1 MPPSFLDLGVAPVL
15 VDELAH
21 GGITDPSP
29 VQAATIPDA
38 LAGRDVC
45 GRAPTGSG
53 KTLAYGLPLLQRTRL
68 SRQRP
73 RSLVLVPTRELA
85 NQIADDLA
93 PLAEASGLWITAIYG
108 GVSMNRQIQALREGV
123 DIVIATPGR
132 LNDLLE
138 RRELSVAHVEVVVL
152 DEADQMADMGFLP
165 QVERILRQ
173 IEGDPQTLLFS
184 ATLDGAVGK
193 LVRTYLKDPV
203 HHTVDAAPEAP
214 GRLEQ
219 RFIGVGPGD
228 KVAVAAQVCAGVSR
242 ALVFVRTT
250 YGADRVVKQLGRE
263 GLPASAIHGRQS
275 QNKRERTL
283 GAFAD
288 GSVAVLVATNVAA
301 RGIHVDHVD
310 VVLHFDPPEDPK
322 TYLHRSGR
330 TARAGEGGLV
340 VTLVLPEE
348 ERGIAQIQR
357 ATGLDVAVMPMRP
370 GDPRLGDLSNWEP
383 PVRAAESAREGV
395 PTAARPGRR
404 GASSAP
410 SSGRRVPV
418 RARGRGR

>member
-1 MPPSFLDLGVAPVL
+1 
-15 VDELAH
+15 
-21 GGITDPSP
+21 
-29 VQAATIPDA
+29 
-38 LAGRDVC
+38 
-45 GRAPTGSG
+45 
-53 KTLAYGLPLLQRTRL
+53 
-68 SRQRP
+68 
-73 RSLVLVPTRELA
+73 
-85 NQIADDLA
+85 
-93 PLAEASGLWITAIYG
+93 
-108 GVSMNRQIQALREGV
+108 
-123 DIVIATPGR
+123 
-132 LNDLLE
+132 
-138 RRELSVAHVEVVVL
+138 
-152 DEADQMADMGFLP
+152 
-165 QVERILRQ
+165 
-173 IEGDPQTLLFS
+173 
-184 ATLDGAVGK
+184 
-193 LVRTYLKDPV
+193 
-203 HHTVDAAPEAP
+203 VDAAPEAP

-250 YGADRVVKQLGRE
+250 YGADRLVKQLGRE

-283 GAFAD
+283 AAFAE

-357 ATGLDVAVMPMRP
+357 ATGLDAAVVPMRP
-370 GDPRLGDLSNWEP
+370 GDPRLNDLGNWEP
-383 PVRAAESAREGV
+383 PARVAESAREGV
-395 PTAARPGRR
+395 TAGARPGRR
-404 GASSAP
+404 GTSSAS